1 MFNHN
6 CSPFLTRLF
15 SCFWQVCSQRVWTKE
30 SKSSFSFFLFLD
42 WNYWNDNGVIE
53 NYDEVGE
60 CIFSFLL
67 KFLCFL
73 LSLCDWIKGSK
84 RRRASRHPG
93 GGGGVKSSVE
103 TMFFFAFHNENYET
117 VTIYQIMFSQRM
129 SNIRLW
135 KNFLQNFFFF
145 TNNNHHSSYTHLFHS
160 IQFLN
165 FFFIFYFFI
174 LYWYP

>member
-1 MFNHN
+1 MRTWLDWISGILTGLGSSFIAQWLHIIANCSLSLSLSAISSSTGIIQNNLLELPPTMFNHN

-84 RRRASRHPG
+84 RRRASRHPAG
-93 GGGGVKSSVE
+93 GGGRNHQLKLCS
-103 TMFFFAFHNENYET
+103 FLLF
-117 VTIYQIMFSQRM
+117 IMRTTK
-129 SNIRLW
+129 L
-135 KNFLQNFFFF
+135 LL
-145 TNNNHHSSYTHLFHS
+145 YTK
-160 IQFLN
+160 
-165 FFFIFYFFI
+165 
-174 LYWYP
+174 